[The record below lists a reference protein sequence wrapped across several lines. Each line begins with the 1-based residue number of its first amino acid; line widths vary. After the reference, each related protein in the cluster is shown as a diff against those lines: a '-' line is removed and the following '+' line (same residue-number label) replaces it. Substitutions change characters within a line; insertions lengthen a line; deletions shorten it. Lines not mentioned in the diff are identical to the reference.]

1 MKLKWWLALAAFA
14 LLGTAAHATP
24 APDDPLVRDGPH
36 FRLVCHLGDERIA
49 AAALE
54 TVEAIWPLA
63 SGFYGF
69 TDAPLDPL
77 LEVHLYRDAA
87 AYRAAEQTLALGA
100 FGKNLA
106 FSSYATRA
114 AYVALQ
120 PDLTDET
127 LAAVGLTTQTRH
139 LLAHEAAHLV
149 RFRASPAYRSHPGWF
164 GDGAAIWIEEETML
178 ARGWSAGLDEDPYVA
193 TDAVRV
199 QKLAA
204 GGHLPTAENLLR
216 DDTKGLEMYDRY
228 AARKLLF
235 RRLVS
240 RRDGAAFRAAAARAL
255 QIPAGPDHATRF
267 FDTITEPYRT
277 EGLEELHLDYERFVR
292 TRTPAW
298 DETLRSLSTT
308 GDAWTQIAFP
318 ELNALAWRR
327 APLGEVP
334 YEVRGELE
342 ILPCGTRVQQ
352 MNVLL
357 GRADDGFVS
366 VAFVAG
372 WGVDVMRYH
381 SRDNR
386 WEKLAT
392 APSKIVLAKRR
403 LPFRVAVEGQ
413 RVSVRL
419 DGNDLVA
426 AAVKDHSMA
435 GPWGLGVQA
444 GGAGFWRGVRAEA
457 LKAK

>member
-1 MKLKWWLALAAFA
+1 MMRWTALAAVA
-14 LLGTAAHATP
+14 LLGTAAHAAP

-36 FRLVCHLGDERIA
+36 FRLVCHFSDERIA

-54 TVEAIWPLA
+54 TAEAIWPLA

-69 TDAPLDPL
+69 ADAPLDPL
-77 LEVHLYRDAA
+77 LEVHLFRDAA
-87 AYRAAEQTLALGA
+87 SYRAVEQTLALGA

-106 FSSYATRA
+106 FSSYQTRA

-120 PDLTDET
+120 PDVSDDT
-127 LAAVGLTTQTRH
+127 LAAVGLTAQTRH

-149 RFRASPAYRSHPGWF
+149 RFRASPAYRLHPGWF
-164 GDGAAIWIEEETML
+164 GDGAAIWIEEETMA
-178 ARGWSAGLDEDPYVA
+178 ARGWSAGADEDPYVA

-204 GGHLPTAENLLR
+204 GGHLPTAESLLR
-216 DDTKGLEMYDRY
+216 DDTQGLEMYDRY

-240 RRDGAAFRAAAARAL
+240 RRDGAAFRAAAAAAL
-255 QIPAGPDHATRF
+255 RIPSGPDYANRF
-267 FDTITEPYRT
+267 FDAITEPYRT

-298 DETLRSLSTT
+298 DETLRSLSTA
-308 GDAWTQIAFP
+308 GDVWTQIAFP
-318 ELNALAWRR
+318 ELNAVAWRR
-327 APLGEVP
+327 APMGEAP

-357 GRADDGFVS
+357 GRAEDGFVS

-372 WGVDVMRYH
+372 WGVDVMRFRA
-381 SRDNR
+381 RDNR
-386 WEKLAT
+386 WEKLAS
-392 APSKIVLAKRR
+392 APSKIVQARRR
-403 LPFRVAVEGQ
+403 LPFRISVEGR

-419 DGNDLVA
+419 DGTEVVA
-426 AAVKDHSMA
+426 AEAKDHAMTGA
-435 GPWGLGVQA
+435 WGLGVQA
-444 GGAGFWRGVRAEA
+444 GCAGFWRGIRAEPF
-457 LKAK
+457 KAK